1 MINDALGLIVL
12 ATGIL
17 AVILLRPKNGVEHR
31 LVRFPGAWIIVG
43 LALTCWIGTGA
54 ALLAAGLLGL

>member
-1 MINDALGLIVL
+1 MVNDALGLIIL

-17 AVILLRPKNGVEHR
+17 AVFLLRPKNGIEQR

-43 LALTCWIGTGA
+43 LLLTCWIGTGA
-54 ALLAAGLLGL
+54 ALLAAGVLGL

>member
-1 MINDALGLIVL
+1 MVNDLTGAILL

-17 AVILLRPKNGVEHR
+17 AVIILRPRNGVEHR

-43 LALTCWIGTGA
+43 LSLTCWI
-54 ALLAAGLLGL
+54 AAGVALIAAGVLGL